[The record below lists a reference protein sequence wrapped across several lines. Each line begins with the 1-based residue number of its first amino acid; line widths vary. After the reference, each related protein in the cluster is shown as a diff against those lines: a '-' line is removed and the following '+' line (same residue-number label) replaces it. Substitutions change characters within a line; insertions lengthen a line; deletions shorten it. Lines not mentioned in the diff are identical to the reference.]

1 MLFRITRRSTQPKPI
16 VQYRTEN
23 YISTQMK
30 VKNILYAGH
39 ANEKVTDKHPA
50 TAVSMQGPVSGR
62 T

>member
-1 MLFRITRRSTQPKPI
+1 
-16 VQYRTEN
+16 
-23 YISTQMK
+23 MK